1 MNSSRMSVGASV
13 GTAVGFLGWLIG
25 LAAMCL
31 RTGEF
36 GVLKQIALPGLAVS
50 LGAALV
56 VVVTLEVAAGAFGR
70 GGTLFRRLLWGEILF
85 FVGLLLLLVNHWVA
99 PLVDAAPDLRRAIG
113 VYRTGDLPPAALMAS
128 GAAILGLALARLR
141 RPA

>member
-1 MNSSRMSVGASV
+1 MNSNRTSVGAFV
-13 GTAVGFLGWLIG
+13 GTTVGFLGWLIG
-25 LAAMCL
+25 LTAVSL

-70 GGTLFRRLLWGEILF
+70 GTLFRRLLWGEILF
-85 FVGLLLLLVNHWVA
+85 FVGLLLLLLNHWVA

-113 VYRTGDLPPAALMAS
+113 VYRTGDLPPAALMAG
-128 GAAILGLALARLR
+128 GAAILGLALARIR